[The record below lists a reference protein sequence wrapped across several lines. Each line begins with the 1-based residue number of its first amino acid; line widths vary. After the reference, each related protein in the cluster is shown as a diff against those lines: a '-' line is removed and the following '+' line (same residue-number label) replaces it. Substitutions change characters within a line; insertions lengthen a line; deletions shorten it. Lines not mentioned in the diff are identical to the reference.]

1 MTSTSDDALRG
12 RDEEHGELL
21 LLTIEYLRLF
31 PAFPV
36 NFFLHLV
43 EARCSG
49 TSMFNISGVCS
60 PRSPFLFW
68 RLKSSRSERLAWS
81 FRQKTQLASQL
92 DSSSWLFNFISQ
104 LIRQNQFQEGLQI
117 QRSAA
122 AFPVQ
127 LCRQCTNLCGHVQ
140 DIHVQ
145 LTTKPKRQAI
155 NQEDVRLNTC
165 QEMQVPSVNP

>member
-49 TSMFNISGVCS
+49 KSIFNIKRVCS
-60 PRSPFLFW
+60 PRSPFLF
-68 RLKSSRSERLAWS
+68 RSLKSSRSERFAWS

-127 LCRQCTNLCGHVQ
+127 LCRKMNESMWTCARHPCATHNGAEASSHQSRRC
-140 DIHVQ
+140 
-145 LTTKPKRQAI
+145 
-155 NQEDVRLNTC
+155 QED
-165 QEMQVPSVNP
+165 M